1 MKFLSNVHLTLLLTL
16 LVLKY
21 VMDARYYFFQVCFH
35 VRTTPGW
42 GGYVELY
49 TCINRI
55 NEIDV
60 LKTEVGWL
68 LDSG

>member
-1 MKFLSNVHLTLLLTL
+1 MNFLSNIYLTLLLIL

-21 VMDARYYFFQVCFH
+21 VMDACYYFFQVCFH
-35 VRTTPGW
+35 VRTTPGR

-49 TCINRI
+49 TCINRM

-60 LKTEVGWL
+60 LSTEVGLL